1 LNKDDRVPEDEYLE
15 LRLLYLGH
23 DMVEMAILMGAL
35 KSNGVPYV
43 EKRDIGLGLQ
53 IATIFYSP
61 ATEARLYVARTD
73 WVRAEELA
81 LTVLGENWEVP
92 PDEAY

>member
-1 LNKDDRVPEDEYLE
+1 MTDKTPEDKQLE

-35 KSNGVPYV
+35 KSHQIPYV

-53 IATIFYSP
+53 IATVFYSP
-61 ATEARLYVARTD
+61 ATEAKLYVSRSD

-81 LTVLGENWEVP
+81 LTVLGTDWEVP

>member
-1 LNKDDRVPEDEYLE
+1 MTDKGPEDEYLE

-35 KSNGVPYV
+35 KSNDIPYI

-53 IATIFYSP
+53 IATVFYSP
-61 ATEARLYVARTD
+61 ATEAKLYVSRSD

-81 LTVLGENWEVP
+81 LTVLGASWEVP

>member
-1 LNKDDRVPEDEYLE
+1 MTDKTPDDKNLE

-23 DMVEMAILMGAL
+23 DMVELSILSGAL
-35 KSNGVPYV
+35 ESNDIPYI

-53 IATIFYSP
+53 IATVFYSP
-61 ATEARLYVARTD
+61 VSEAKLYVSRSD

-81 LTVLGENWEVP
+81 LTVLGESWEIP

>member
-1 LNKDDRVPEDEYLE
+1 MTDKTPDDKNLE

-23 DMVEMAILMGAL
+23 DMVELSILMGAL
-35 KSNGVPYV
+35 KSNDIPYI

-53 IATIFYSP
+53 IYSP
-61 ATEARLYVARTD
+61 VSKAKLYVSRYD

-81 LTVLGENWEVP
+81 LTVLGTSWEVP